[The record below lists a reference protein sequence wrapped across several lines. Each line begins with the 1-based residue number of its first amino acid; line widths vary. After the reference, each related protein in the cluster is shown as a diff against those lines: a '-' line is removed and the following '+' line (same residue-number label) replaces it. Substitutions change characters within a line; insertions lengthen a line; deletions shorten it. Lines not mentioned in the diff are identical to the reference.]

1 MKELLKYF
9 TYSVIVICII
19 TGCSSKKKP
28 SIIKRGYHN
37 LTAHYNGYFNGKM
50 TMYQGVDQLEN
61 NNKDD
66 YENIISVFPY
76 GDESQA
82 SSVYPQMDT
91 AIKKASIVIQRHK
104 ISKWT
109 DDCYLLIGQCNFY
122 KRDYSEAIDNFQ
134 YVITKYKPK
143 IPKKKIYKPFIQRH
157 LRYDAMI
164 GLAHTYINNEKYD
177 EAQSIIDVAV
187 SEEKNIPPLKFNLAT
202 AKRLL
207 KPDKKDKKAKKKDEK
222 LQYRFKNRL
231 RGELYATYAHFHITQ
246 NYISSARENI
256 LKAIP
261 YTKRRITKT
270 RYYYILAQLNE
281 RLDNIDEATY
291 FFNKVIKRNP
301 PYEMAFNAKISLAQ
315 ALERQEGSTK
325 EVEKVLKR
333 MIKDEKNKEF
343 RDLLYY
349 SLANVMLKNG
359 REDEAIEYYKLS
371 VRSSTSNVEQK
382 AKSYLKVADIYY
394 RKKDYKDAKT
404 YYDSTLTVL
413 SADYEDHEQV
423 TTRRDNLSE
432 LVIHLETIELQDS
445 LQHLASLSPKERDKI
460 INNIIAKKVEE
471 EEQKLEEEE
480 EQDAQ
485 MQSVDPTAKIIAG
498 KGNDLTWYFYNPGA
512 LGKGYTDFLS
522 KWGNRELED
531 NWRRINKGTSAAIGE
546 EDEIEDDYD
555 SGSDSKINEKIA
567 QLYED
572 RDKYYEKIPLTDG
585 QMQVSNGKLIV
596 AYFECGGIYREVFTN
611 YRAAIGSFRI
621 LLKRFP
627 VNTYELE
634 ANYNL
639 YRLYDKLSMMDSS
652 DYYKNLIVKKYPE
665 SDYAKLILNPNYL
678 KEKNKANYALL
689 NYYEETYYEYK
700 RKNYQKV
707 ITRSEKADS
716 LYKANNLKDRFAFL
730 RALSIG
736 KVDTLPKFEH
746 ALQGV
751 INTYPNTDVAFK
763 SKELLERIDLLKHTS
778 SASLVVADTSVQH
791 ELFNFLPKDDHYYIM
806 AVSDNNVNFDDIKIK
821 FSDYNKSYHSLDDLE
836 IDNHIFNDTT
846 RLLLVKGFPNQK
858 KVMKYIDEMNN
869 KKDLYKEVPENKRW
883 HFCIAKDN
891 YPVLFK
897 KKVMVEYIDFYERL
911 YIQ

>member
-1 MKELLKYF
+1 
-9 TYSVIVICII
+9 
-19 TGCSSKKKP
+19 
-28 SIIKRGYHN
+28 
-37 LTAHYNGYFNGKM
+37 
-50 TMYQGVDQLEN
+50 MYQGVDQLEN

-66 YENIISVFPY
+66 YEKIITVFPY

-82 SSVYPQMDT
+82 SNVYPQMDT

-164 GLAHTYINNEKYD
+164 GLAHTYINNEKYE

-187 SEEKNIPPLKFNLAT
+187 SEEKNIPVMKFNLAT

-207 KPDKKDKKAKKKDEK
+207 KQDKKEKKAKKKDEK

-231 RGELYATYAHFHITQ
+231 RGELYATYAHFHISQ
-246 NYISSARENI
+246 NYLTSARENI

-261 YTKRRITKT
+261 YTKRRVTKT

-281 RLDNIDEATY
+281 RLDNIDDATY
-291 FFNKVIKRNP
+291 FFKKVIKRNP

-349 SLANVMLKNG
+349 SLANVMFKNG

-371 VRSSTSNVEQK
+371 VRSSTSNIEQK
-382 AKSYLKVADIYY
+382 AKSYLKIANIYY
-394 RKKDYKDAKT
+394 TRKDYKDAKT

-413 SADYEDHEQV
+413 SADYEDYEEV

-432 LVIHLETIELQDS
+432 LVIHLATIEIQDS

-460 INNIIAKKVEE
+460 IDNIIAKKIDE
-471 EEQKLEEEE
+471 EEQKLEDEV
-480 EQDAQ
+480 EQELQ
-485 MQSVDPTAKIIAG
+485 MQSTNTPSKTMAG
-498 KGNDLTWYFYNPGA
+498 TDNDLTWYFYNPGA
-512 LGKGYTDFLS
+512 IGKGYTGFLS
-522 KWGNRELED
+522 KWGSRSLED
-531 NWRRINKGTSAAIGE
+531 DWRRSNKGTIAAATGE
-546 EDEIEDDYD
+546 DDEFEDDYD
-555 SGSDSKINEKIA
+555 PSVDSKINEKIA
-567 QLYED
+567 QLYRE
-572 RDKYYEKIPLTDG
+572 RDKYYENIPLTND
-585 QMQVSNGKLIV
+585 QMQVSNNELIE
-596 AYFECGGIYREVFTN
+596 AYYECGGIYREVFTN
-611 YRAAIGSFRI
+611 YRAAIGSFRV

-627 VNTYELE
+627 VNKYELE

-639 YRLYDKLSMMDSS
+639 YRLYDKLTMLDSS
-652 DYYKNLIVKKYPE
+652 DYYKNLIVKKYPD

-678 KEKNKANYALL
+678 KEKNKANYAVL
-689 NYYEETYYEYK
+689 NFYEETYYEYK

-707 ITRSEKADS
+707 ITRSENADS
-716 LYKANNLKDRFAFL
+716 LFKQNNLKDRFAFL
-730 RALSIG
+730 RAISIG
-736 KVDTLPKFEH
+736 KVDTLSKFEH
-746 ALQGV
+746 ALRGV
-751 INTYPNTDVAFK
+751 VNTYPNTDVAYK
-763 SKELLERIDLLKHTS
+763 SKELLARIDLLKNTS
-778 SASLVVADTSVQH
+778 SASLVVADTSIQN

-806 AVSDNNVNFDDIKIK
+806 AVSDNNVNFEDIKIK
-821 FSDYNKSYHSLDDLE
+821 FSDYNTSHHSLDELE

-846 RLLLVKGFPNQK
+846 RLLLVKGFQNQK
-858 KVMKYIDEMNN
+858 EVMKYSSEMDN
-869 KKDLYKEVPENKRW
+869 KKDLYKEVPDNKRW
-883 HFCIAKDN
+883 HFCIAKEN
-891 YPVLFK
+891 YSVLFR
-897 KKVMVEYIDFYERL
+897 KKVMAEYIDFYERL